1 MQNRNMFLY
10 RRQGPKKRPKSGTPR
25 KGRNPQ
31 KGLPNS
37 ARDLLPIIQPATK
50 ALAQMLAGRTAASGQ
65 LGHARAVLAQTEKLV
80 ADRAHNRLNPT
91 EREEFFEQVARLKLT
106 LSDAESEAEFQAA
119 EEQAP
124 MPAPVPVDR
133 ERLKAMAMSLTS
145 SAAKSAGTSD
155 ASENNSTFASH
166 SNGSPTALNEAP
178 ASDVMTTTPKHEPP
192 LSTNDDGKTQE
203 EQATKQ
209 PSDPNQ
215 LRLPRDTTDKL
226 VLQSAAVSNVDGTI
240 RRRKPKLSTSPKSK
254 MPSKPVVKSEAEA
267 LEENDSG
274 DNVQTAKPKTLSSTK
289 ATHGQKLPKGWIIDD
304 EGFVVPGPS

>member
-80 ADRAHNRLNPT
+80 AERAHNRLNPT
-91 EREEFFEQVARLKLT
+91 EREEFFEQVARLRLT

-119 EEQAP
+119 EEQTPTAAP
-124 MPAPVPVDR
+124 IPVDR

-145 SAAKSAGTSD
+145 SAARSAETSD
-155 ASENNSTFASH
+155 VSESNSTFASH
-166 SNGSPTALNEAP
+166 SNGSPTALNEDP
-178 ASDVMTTTPKHEPP
+178 ASDLTTTSSQHEAP
-192 LSTNDDGKTQE
+192 LSITDDGEGQE
-203 EQATKQ
+203 KQATKQ
-209 PSDPNQ
+209 PNDPNQ

-226 VLQSAAVSNVDGTI
+226 VLQSSAVSSVDGTI
-240 RRRKPKLSTSPKSK
+240 RRRKPKLSTSPKNK
-254 MPSKPVVKSEAEA
+254 IPSKPVVKSGAEMDKNSDA
-267 LEENDSG
+267 G
-274 DNVQTAKPKTLSSTK
+274 DNVQTAKPETLSNTK
-289 ATHGQKLPKGWIIDD
+289 ATRGQKLPKGWIIDD